1 MYCRFA
7 VRLTSSGAPSG
18 CANVYEEKVARRE
31 ADVELRQQT
40 AARLAEKVGPH
51 WTLRR
56 CRIQRSWALRL

>member
-1 MYCRFA
+1 MLSFCCQIDLERRA
-7 VRLTSSGAPSG
+7 ERLRKR
-18 CANVYEEKVARRE
+18 EEKVARRE